1 MKITNNNN
9 LPQPLFDAICKVNAK
24 YSKGNADYSTTQ
36 LIDSPRISQLR
47 KQHWDEIE
55 EDASDMIWRFFG
67 SVGHEIIANMEH
79 WNVLNEERMYTEL
92 DGKVISGCPDLFD
105 GKKIT
110 DYKITFNA
118 KGVKQEWE
126 NQLNVYRYILYDNK
140 WEPEELEVV
149 AILRGAVRDDPKVVV
164 LPVRMWGTGD
174 AENYIRSRIQSHVIA
189 VDALPLCT
197 EQERWYTE
205 RKFAVMKAGNK
216 KATKVFSLKVEA
228 NLYMKVL
235 QEEKKKVIYIEER
248 PGENKRC
255 QQYCNVNRFC
265 TQFKKPV

>member
-24 YSKGNADYSTTQ
+24 YSKGDADYSTTQ

-79 WNVLNEERMYTEL
+79 WNVLNEERMYVEL

-110 DYKITFNA
+110 DYKITFSA
-118 KGVKQEWE
+118 KEVKSEWE
-126 NQLNVYRYILYDNK
+126 KQLNVYRYILYDNK
-140 WEPEELEVV
+140 WEPGELEVV
-149 AILRGAVRDDPKVVV
+149 AILRGAVRDAPKIAV
-164 LPVRMWGTGD
+164 LPVRMWSIDYT
-174 AENYIRSRIQSHVIA
+174 EQYIRERIQRHTEAARI
-189 VDALPLCT
+189 LPDCT
-197 EQERWYTE
+197 EEERWYTE
-205 RKFAVMKAGNK
+205 RKFAVMKRGNV

-228 NLYMKVL
+228 NLYMKIL
-235 QEEKKKVIYIEER
+235 QEKEKKVIYIEER
-248 PGENKRC
+248 PGESKRC
-255 QQYCNVNRFC
+255 ELYCNVSRFC
-265 TQFKKPV
+265 TQYIET